1 MGCIGGLTVVSN
13 LGYQKADR
21 PDLPS
26 SHNPKVSQ
34 VPVLIATAHKTHEQ
48 TGEIMG
54 LALEFKRS
62 LEPGT
67 GSPTNSPLFLCI
79 KNLMPESLQ
88 IHFKECSL
96 NHDR

>member
-1 MGCIGGLTVVSN
+1 MHRWADSRLESW
-13 LGYQKADR
+13 LSKADR

-62 LEPGT
+62 LEPAEQVHQQI
-67 GSPTNSPLFLCI
+67 PLCF
-79 KNLMPESLQ
+79 S
-88 IHFKECSL
+88 
-96 NHDR
+96 